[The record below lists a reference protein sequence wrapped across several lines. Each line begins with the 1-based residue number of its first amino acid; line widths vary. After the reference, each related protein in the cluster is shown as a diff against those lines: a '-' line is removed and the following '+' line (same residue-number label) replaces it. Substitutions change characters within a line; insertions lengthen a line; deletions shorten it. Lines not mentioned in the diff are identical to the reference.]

1 MGKGFRKFGK
11 SSGGSGGGGSSNLT
25 SDIDATLNVGGVTIG
40 ENFPTGTAIEDVI
53 REIIAPYVN
62 PAFTALT
69 MGVTP
74 SGAEF
79 DVGRTITINQ
89 ATFAFSLDS
98 LGNPPK
104 NLYITGDGFNKA
116 VTTSPAT
123 ANPASTAV
131 LTTDSS
137 KTWTISGDN
146 HFDTAIAV
154 RNALLYW
161 RFRMFFG
168 ASATVLTGSSTPA
181 EVKAVLDAMQQSALR
196 TGKAWSVTCAAYN
209 DTAGN
214 YTYIAYAAK
223 YGDLAGIIQNG
234 ALPVLS
240 AFTKLGSF
248 AYENAYGHT
257 ENYNVYKSNADQAF
271 STGTTLAIT

>member
-104 NLYITGDGFNKA
+104 NLYITGDGDRK
-116 VTTSPAT
+116 
-123 ANPASTAV
+123 
-131 LTTDSS
+131 
-137 KTWTISGDN
+137 
-146 HFDTAIAV
+146 
-154 RNALLYW
+154 
-161 RFRMFFG
+161 
-168 ASATVLTGSSTPA
+168 
-181 EVKAVLDAMQQSALR
+181 
-196 TGKAWSVTCAAYN
+196 SV
-209 DTAGN
+209 
-214 YTYIAYAAK
+214 
-223 YGDLAGIIQNG
+223 
-234 ALPVLS
+234 V
-240 AFTKLGSF
+240 
-248 AYENAYGHT
+248 
-257 ENYNVYKSNADQAF
+257 
-271 STGTTLAIT
+271 